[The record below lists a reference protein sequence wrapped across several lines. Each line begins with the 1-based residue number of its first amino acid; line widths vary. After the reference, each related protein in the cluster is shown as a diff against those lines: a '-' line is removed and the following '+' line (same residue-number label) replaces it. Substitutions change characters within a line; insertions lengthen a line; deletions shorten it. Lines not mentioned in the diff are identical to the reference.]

1 MSLCVV
7 SRNCTGRNIFCLLA
21 ILAIFCFCFFQQRAL
36 AQDYFNKEFAWS
48 YNGYQWT
55 WSLSIPKSLYDSY
68 KRVSLSDRT
77 RYGTGG
83 YDYLVSTKDSFVKQ
97 VANKLHE
104 AASQKGYGAYETV
117 SFMLAFV
124 QSLPY
129 TSDYVTKGFD
139 EYPRFPIE
147 TLVDDGGDCED
158 TSILF
163 ATLVL
168 IEGYGTVFISPPSHV
183 AVGVLGSSSITGSY
197 YTYNSGRYYYCETT
211 GEGWGIGDLPSQFE
225 GVSAHIYP
233 IDLNSQYVP
242 TNWSNGGSNSTAPDL
257 SGITLV
263 AALGV
268 IFVIVAL
275 GLFFSRSKQSPKP
288 SSTPTS
294 PPPIPMA
301 IFGEKKFCRYC
312 GAENAMDAV
321 FCEKCGK
328 RTG

>member
-1 MSLCVV
+1 MHQKNHHLFLDHLTISCSFL
-7 SRNCTGRNIFCLLA
+7 
-21 ILAIFCFCFFQQRAL
+21 FQHQAL
-36 AQDYFNKEFAWS
+36 AQDYYDKHFAWS
-48 YNGYQWT
+48 YDGNQWT

-68 KRVSLSDRT
+68 KRVSVSDRT
-77 RYGTGG
+77 RNGPEG
-83 YDYLVSTKDSFVKQ
+83 YDFLVSTKDSFVKQ

-129 TSDYVTKGFD
+129 TSDYVTKGYD

-158 TSILF
+158 TAILF

-168 IEGYGTVFISPPSHV
+168 IEGYGTVFVSLPNHL
-183 AVGVLGSSSITGSY
+183 AVGVLGSSDIAGSY

-211 GEGWGIGDLPSQFE
+211 GDNWGIGDIPSQFE
-225 GVSAHIYP
+225 GVSAYIYP
-233 IDLNSQYVP
+233 INLNSQYVP
-242 TNWSNGGSNSTAPDL
+242 TNWSGGGSDSTTPYL

-275 GLFFSRSKQSPKP
+275 GLFFSRSKQPPKP
-288 SSTPTS
+288 SGAPIS
-294 PPPIPMA
+294 PPPVPMA

-312 GAENAMDAV
+312 GAENATDAV
-321 FCEKCGK
+321 FCEKCG
-328 RTG
+328 RNIE